1 MTNTAETDTHDRAT
15 RIVGIGASAGAI
27 PPLKL
32 LLRDLQPEGSVAFVV
47 VSHLTAGRESSLVSI
62 LQGHT
67 PLPVSQVV
75 DGTTP
80 LAGHV
85 YVIPPGVDLVLRD
98 GVLRLSSREPGLM
111 AHAPIDRFFRSLADG
126 LGRDAACVIL
136 SGTGA
141 DGTLGLKRIKEEG
154 GLTMVQTPE
163 DAEYDSMPRNAI
175 ATGLVDLALPAAEL
189 GHRLRALAIG
199 GDLSTVLAADGRRAD
214 ATADTLRDILTL
226 VRIRSGHDFSTYK
239 RATLLRRVSRRMQVC
254 QTETITDYHQ
264 FLREHP
270 TELAG
275 LLRDFLISVTSFFRD
290 PEVFDAITAEVLPRI
305 FAAKER
311 SSQVRI
317 WVPACATGEEAYSLA
332 MLAAERAA
340 TIAEPPSIQIFATDI
355 DEEALAEAR
364 AGRYPETIAADL
376 SRARLERFFVQE
388 NGGYRVKKE
397 IREMVL
403 FSPHNV
409 LRDPPFSKLDLVSC
423 RNLLIYLNRDAQ
435 DRVLGILHFALRPD
449 GLLMLG
455 ASESAESVSMLF
467 TPVDAKHRV
476 YVRRPATSPVAVT
489 TMFPVGKWHLSP
501 PAPAAP
507 GHDRVLSI
515 GELHH
520 KLVEFYAPP
529 SMLVNEE
536 LDVVHL
542 SEHAGRYLTITGGE
556 PTRHLLRL
564 IHPDLRLELRAAIY
578 AARQHERGSDSR
590 PVHIERDG
598 KDVVVQIQVRSLE
611 FPDVARG
618 MLLILFDEQTPA
630 RLPAPSSV
638 QAGDPASIE
647 PVVRQLEDEVH
658 RTRDQLRTTVEQ
670 YETTVEELKA
680 SNEGLHAINEELRS
694 ATEELETSKEE
705 LQSVNEE
712 LTTLNH
718 ELKEKVDEVSRTNS
732 DLQNLMT
739 STDIGVLFLDR
750 DLNIKRFTPRAQELF
765 NVIPSDVGRPL
776 GHVTHRLDYDEL
788 PADAAQVLQ
797 HLRTVERG
805 VRSKDG
811 QRFLARLHPYRS
823 LEDRIDG
830 VVLTFIDVTDL
841 KQAEASLRASDA
853 LLQLATRAAEA
864 GTWELEIGSDELH
877 LSEECQ
883 RLYGVEVAAG
893 TITIERWLDI
903 IEDSH
908 RDRVGGA
915 LRAAVERG
923 DELDIEFP
931 IRGRGRE
938 TRWLWHLGR
947 VSPAHDGRPSSL
959 SGIAVDVTRRIRT
972 EAALRASEERF
983 RLALRTTPVV
993 MLNQDRQLRYTWG
1006 YMMGGEV
1013 NFLGKT
1019 DADLFPPDEAARL
1032 TELKRAVMSAG
1043 VGRREE
1049 VRLTLGGRHHYYD
1062 FNIEPIRSEHGV
1074 VGVTCAAVDV
1084 TASRLAELALRD
1096 ADRRKDEFL
1105 ATLAHELRNPLAPLR
1120 SAIDLQ
1126 KLAGTDLAKVERARE
1141 VMDRQVDQI
1150 VHLVDDLLDMSRITQ
1165 GKIHIRLAP
1174 LAVRSVVS
1182 AALEATRDVFSRGH
1196 HELVVEVP
1204 DDLPLIQGDA
1214 TRMTQVMTNL
1224 LSNAAKYTPPGGHI
1238 RLVVEAPAG
1247 EGVLRIRVSDDGV
1260 GIAGDMLP
1268 RVFDMFAQARDAAS
1282 LSPGGLGIGL
1292 TLVKRLVEL
1301 HGGFVTAH
1309 SEGPGKGSTFVVTL
1323 PTASA
1328 SPEPALGPRRR
1339 ATGPAVRRRVL
1350 VVDDNPDVTDTIC
1363 EVLEMIGHVT
1373 RQASD
1378 GAAALTMAAEFQPEL
1393 VILDLGLPGLSGFE
1407 VARALRAGRGSD
1419 IVIVALT
1426 GWGQQSDLT
1435 RSRDAGFDYHLVKP
1449 AGLEALRELVG
1460 DAGLT

>member
-1 MTNTAETDTHDRAT
+1 MTDTSRERQDRAT
-15 RIVGIGASAGAI
+15 RLVGIGASAGGI
-27 PPLKL
+27 PALKL
-32 LLRDLQPEGSVAFVV
+32 LFRDLHPDGSVAFVV
-47 VSHLTAGRESSLVSI
+47 VSHLTSGRESSLVSI

-67 PLPVSQVV
+67 SLPVSQIV
-75 DGTTP
+75 DGDAP
-80 LAGHV
+80 RPGHV

-98 GVLRLSSREPGLM
+98 GALRLTDREPAGIG
-111 AHAPIDRFFRSLADG
+111 HAPIDRFFRSLADG
-126 LGRDAACVIL
+126 LGRDAACVVL

-141 DGTLGLKRIKEEG
+141 DGTLGLKRVKEEG
-154 GLTMVQTPE
+154 GLTMVQAPE
-163 DAEYDSMPRNAI
+163 EAEYDSMPRNAL
-175 ATGLVDLALPAAEL
+175 ATGLVDLSLPAGKLSE
-189 GHRLRALAIG
+189 RLRAFADD
-199 GDLSTVLAADGRRAD
+199 GDIAAVLVDDGRRGESV
-214 ATADTLRDILTL
+214 TDTLRDLLTL
-226 VRIRSGHDFSTYK
+226 VRIRSGHDFSNYK

-254 QTETITDYHQ
+254 QTDTIAQYHR
-264 FLREHP
+264 FVREHP
-270 TELAG
+270 GELAG
-275 LLRDFLISVTSFFRD
+275 LLRDFLISVTNFFRD
-290 PEVFDAITAEVLPRI
+290 HEVFSAVAAEALPRI
-305 FAAKER
+305 FAGKDR

-332 MLAAERAA
+332 MLAAEYASH
-340 TIAEPPSIQIFATDI
+340 IAEPPSVQIFATDI

-364 AGRYPETIAADL
+364 AGRYPETITADVTP
-376 SRARLERFFVQE
+376 ARLERFFVQE
-388 NGGYRVKKE
+388 GGCYRVRKE

-423 RNLLIYLNRDAQ
+423 RNLLIYLNREAQ

-449 GLLMLG
+449 GLLLLG
-455 ASESAESVSMLF
+455 SSESAENVAMLF
-467 TPVDAKHRV
+467 TPMDAKHRV
-476 YVRRPATSPVAVT
+476 YLRRPATSPVAVT
-489 TMFPVGKWHLSP
+489 AMFPVGKWHLNA
-501 PAPAAP
+501 PAPVTGP
-507 GHDRVLSI
+507 HERVLSF

-529 SMLVNEE
+529 SIVVNEE
-536 LDVVHL
+536 LDVVHV
-542 SEHAGRYLTITGGE
+542 SEHAGRYLNFGGGE

-564 IHPDLRLELRAAIY
+564 VHPDLRLDLRAAIY
-578 AARQHERGSDSR
+578 AARQKERGSDSR
-590 PVHIERDG
+590 PVHFERDG
-598 KDVVVQIQVRSLE
+598 KSVLVQLQVRALE

-618 MLLILFDEQTPA
+618 MLLVLFDEHEALRHAPVATPG
-630 RLPAPSSV
+630 APVDS
-638 QAGDPASIE
+638 AAME

-680 SNEGLHAINEELRS
+680 SNEELHAINEELRS

-718 ELKEKVDEVSRTNS
+718 ELKEKVDEVSRANS

-750 DLNIKRFTPRAQELF
+750 NLNIKRFTPRAQELF

-776 GHVTHRLDYDEL
+776 AHVTHGLEYDEL
-788 PADAAQVLQ
+788 PADAGQVLQ

-805 VRSKDG
+805 VRGRDG
-811 QRFLARLHPYRS
+811 RRFLARIHPYRS

-830 VVLTFIDVTDL
+830 IVLTFIDVTDL
-841 KQAEASLRASDA
+841 KQAEANLRASDA
-853 LLQLATRAAEA
+853 LLQLATRAVEA
-864 GTWELEIGSDELH
+864 GTWELELGSDLLR
-877 LSEECQ
+877 LSDECQ
-883 RLYGVEVAAG
+883 HLYGLDVEGGKVPVG
-893 TITIERWLDI
+893 RWLDR
-903 IEDSH
+903 IEASH
-908 RDRVGGA
+908 RDRVAAA
-915 LRAAVERG
+915 LRAATHG
-923 DELDIEFP
+923 ADELDIEFP
-931 IRGRGRE
+931 VRGGGLE

-947 VSPAHDGRPSSL
+947 VSPPHDGRPATL
-959 SGIAVDVTRRIRT
+959 SGIAVDVTRRVRT

-1019 DADLFPPDEAARL
+1019 DADLFPADEAARL
-1032 TELKRAVMSAG
+1032 TELKQAVISSG

-1074 VGVTCAAVDV
+1074 AGVTCAAVDV

-1120 SAIDLQ
+1120 SALDLQ
-1126 KLAGTDLAKVERARE
+1126 KLAGHDRDKVERARDI
-1141 VMDRQVDQI
+1141 MDRQVDQI

-1165 GKIHIRLAP
+1165 GKVAIRLAP
-1174 LAVRSVVS
+1174 LAVGSIVN
-1182 AALEATRDVFSRGH
+1182 AALEATRDHFVRAGH
-1196 HELVVEVP
+1196 RLDVAIP
-1204 DDLPLIQGDA
+1204 DDLPVIQGDA
-1214 TRMTQVMTNL
+1214 TRLTQVLTNL
-1224 LSNAAKYTPPGGHI
+1224 LSNAAKYTPSGGHV
-1238 RLVVEAPAG
+1238 RVAVEAQPGA
-1247 EGVLRIRVSDDGV
+1247 VHIRVVDNGV
-1260 GIAGDMLP
+1260 GISADMLP

-1292 TLVKRLVEL
+1292 TLVKRLVEM
-1301 HGGFVTAH
+1301 HGGTV
-1309 SEGPGKGSTFVVTL
+1309 SGQSDGPGKGSQFVVTL
-1323 PTASA
+1323 PTSSA
-1328 SPEPALGPRRR
+1328 TVEPSAKTQRRSSGS
-1339 ATGPAVRRRVL
+1339 AIRRRVL

-1378 GAAALTMAAEFQPEL
+1378 GTAAVTAAAEFQPDV

-1407 VARALRAGRGSD
+1407 VARALRASRGSSV
-1419 IVIVALT
+1419 VIVALT

-1460 DAGLT
+1460 DAGLDA